1 MDFARDQLETRVATL
16 KLMLVTER
24 ARPKPD
30 ENKITTLENEL
41 TEAKSAL
48 STTRTSI
55 RDHLTRPITLCTR

>member
-30 ENKITTLENEL
+30 ENKITTLEHEL

-48 STTRTSI
+48 QHYT
-55 RDHLTRPITLCTR
+55 DEHP